1 MLFLF
6 SDRTYLEPIQ
16 QRSMVAIHVGLA
28 SMLLGALV
36 ALSSVGVV
44 NAHAVSKQGN
54 GMSCDEGAGLCVNL
68 CTTPVAQHWS
78 QASHIEI
85 RTACTLGVPRK
96 MLF

>member
-44 NAHAVSKQGN
+44 NAHVVSIQE
-54 GMSCDEGAGLCVNL
+54 MACLVMRVLDCV
-68 CTTPVAQHWS
+68 
-78 QASHIEI
+78 
-85 RTACTLGVPRK
+85 
-96 MLF
+96 